1 LTIAITALASTQT
14 KITTCIQIQ
23 NGDTFGEGSSA
34 GHPDRV

>member
-1 LTIAITALASTQT
+1 LTTAITALTSTQT

-23 NGDTFGEGSSA
+23 NGDTFGEGSPP